1 MLAIEFRRGC
11 AARKELDFRLV
22 HSNAYY
28 LTVASFLNRET
39 NSMKA
44 PNGADF
50 RALRVANT
58 AKLRMCLRQRGVAEK
73 RDSDNGDLEVDY
85 IRI

>member
-1 MLAIEFRRGC
+1 
-11 AARKELDFRLV
+11 
-22 HSNAYY
+22 
-28 LTVASFLNRET
+28 
-39 NSMKA
+39 MKA

>member
-1 MLAIEFRRGC
+1 MLAIEFRRGR
-11 AARKELDFRLV
+11 AAHEELDLRLV

-28 LTVASFLNRET
+28 LTVASFLNRKT

-44 PNGADF
+44 PNGADL

-58 AKLRMCLRQRGVAEK
+58 AQ
-73 RDSDNGDLEVDY
+73 N
-85 IRI
+85 

>member
-1 MLAIEFRRGC
+1 MCSTRRTRLQ
-11 AARKELDFRLV
+11 ARALERV
-22 HSNAYY
+22 